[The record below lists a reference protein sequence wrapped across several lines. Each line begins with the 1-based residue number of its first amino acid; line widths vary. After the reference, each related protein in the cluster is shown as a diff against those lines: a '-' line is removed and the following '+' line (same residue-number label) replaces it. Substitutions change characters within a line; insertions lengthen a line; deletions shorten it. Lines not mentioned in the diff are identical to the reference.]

1 MTICVWDGIAACIV
15 GDKEALERKGL
26 LPFSLR
32 YSQSRWVSYVSAI
45 MVGELR
51 QQELHQLEHRQLD
64 LFPGS
69 QEAEREREISTGL
82 SSLSLL
88 SVVQGL
94 TQGVALYLGLGL
106 LTLVNPA

>member
-15 GDKEALERKGL
+15 GDNDALERKGL

-69 QEAEREREISTGL
+69 QEAEREISTGL

>member
-15 GDKEALERKGL
+15 GDNDALERKGL

-51 QQELHQLEHRQLD
+51 QQELHQLEPRQLD

-69 QEAEREREISTGL
+69 QEAERERSVLG
-82 SSLSLL
+82 SAHSLFCL
-88 SVVQGL
+88 
-94 TQGVALYLGLGL
+94 
-106 LTLVNPA
+106 

>member
-32 YSQSRWVSYVSAI
+32 YSQSWWVSYVSAI

-69 QEAEREREISTGL
+69 QEAERDEYWA
-82 SSLSLL
+82 
-88 SVVQGL
+88 Q
-94 TQGVALYLGLGL
+94 
-106 LTLVNPA
+106 LTLSFVCSSRPHPGSGAVFRVGSSHPS